1 MAAETVREMAVG
13 QRHDAV
19 LATILEI
26 GVLPVVRLDAASD
39 APALARALAA
49 GGIPVLEFTLT
60 TPGALEAIRAVR
72 DEVPGSIVGAGT
84 VLDGPAASAAIQ
96 AGARLL
102 VTPTICPEVL
112 ETGRRYGVPVFCG
125 ALTPTEILAAWM
137 GGASCVKVFPAGA
150 FGPSYIKAV
159 GEPLPQVPLM
169 PSGGVTAANAGEFIR
184 AGAVAVSAGG
194 QLVDRALV
202 AAGDWAGLTARAQAF
217 SRAVREARV
226 AL

>member
-1 MAAETVREMAVG
+1 MSEMAVVPR
-13 QRHDAV
+13 QDAL
-19 LATILEI
+19 LAVILEV
-26 GVLPVVRLDAASD
+26 GVLPVVRLAAAGD
-39 APALARALAA
+39 APTLARALAA

-72 DEVPGSIVGAGT
+72 DAVPDSLVGAGT
-84 VLDGPAASAAIQ
+84 VLDGPAAHAAIQ
-96 AGARLL
+96 AGAQLL
-102 VTPTICPEVL
+102 VTPTVCPGVL

-137 GGASCVKVFPAGA
+137 GGAACVKVFPASA

-202 AAGDWAGLTARAQAF
+202 AAGDWTGITARALAF
-217 SRAVREARV
+217 ARAVREARA